1 MHYKVKAICICLS
14 IMLLTMFGEAKETK
28 AMEQRVEIVL
38 NEPYCAGSWNI
49 PQSYWYLSTEEQE
62 LLQKLMLAEAEGEGD
77 IGMIMVANVVYN
89 RIQSPDFPDTVQEV
103 IYQEGQFASVT
114 DGRLA
119 AAQPN
124 ELTEEILTDLQLEY
138 FDLTGGA
145 LYFCEASSDQWH
157 NNLEFLYQYHHHKFY
172 RS

>member
-28 AMEQRVEIVL
+28 AMEQHVEIVL
-38 NEPYCAGSWNI
+38 NEPYCAGAWNI
-49 PQSYWYLSTEEQE
+49 SQNFWYLSAGEQE

-77 IGMIMVANVVYN
+77 LGMIMVANVVYN

>member
-1 MHYKVKAICICLS
+1 MHYKVKAVCICLS

-28 AMEQRVEIVL
+28 AMEQHVEIVL
-38 NEPYCAGSWNI
+38 NEPYCAGEWDI
-49 PQSYWYLSTEEQE
+49 PQNFWYLSTEEQE
-62 LLQKLMLAEAEGEGD
+62 LIQKLMLAEAEGEGD

-114 DGRLA
+114 DGRLV

-138 FDLTGGA
+138 IDLTNGA

>member
-1 MHYKVKAICICLS
+1 MHYKVKAVCICLS

-28 AMEQRVEIVL
+28 AMEQHVEIVL
-38 NEPYCAGSWNI
+38 NDPYCAGSWNI
-49 PQSYWYLSTEEQE
+49 PQNLWYLSTEEQE

-103 IYQEGQFASVT
+103 IYQKGQFASVT

>member
-28 AMEQRVEIVL
+28 AMEQHVEIVL

-49 PQSYWYLSTEEQE
+49 PQSCWYLSTEEQE

-77 IGMIMVANVVYN
+77 IGMMMVANVVYN